1 MRYGLIAFL
10 IFFISVGEISS
21 LNISSAS
28 GIKSKKDFEFSKTI
42 LIRRIE
48 FKNGFLK
55 MPLDSYK
62 TKKYSNI
69 KILTKDFYNKILN
82 CFNIEKC
89 AKSGERKNISIKLDK
104 IFPLKS
110 PLRVANANVS
120 FDDDIIVVFGI
131 VKEKKERKKIW
142 ISYPKDFEILD
153 EVFKDNL
160 EKLIKREFEKSQK
173 GKKK

>member
-10 IFFISVGEISS
+10 IFFISVGEISA
-21 LNISSAS
+21 LNISSVN

-42 LIRRIE
+42 LVKRIE

-82 CFNIEKC
+82 CFNSDKC
-89 AKSGERKNISIKLDK
+89 EKSGERKNISIKIEK
-104 IFPLKS
+104 IFSLKS
-110 PLRVANANVS
+110 PLRIANANVS
-120 FDDDIIVVFGI
+120 FDGELIVVFGI
-131 VKEKKERKKIW
+131 VKEKREKEKIW
-142 ISYPKDFEILD
+142 ISYPKDFEISD

-173 GKKK
+173 GEKK